1 MPVVIGDQRPSSVR
15 AVTVATGW
23 RARHGRAM
31 TDPAIEPIPA
41 ATVIV
46 MRDLNGQ
53 APQLLMVERA
63 RAMRFAGGALVF
75 PGGRVDPGDRVAG
88 ALFAGEADDMAAR
101 VAAIREALEEAGVA
115 IGIDGLD
122 PHRLAAARAASHDGD
137 AVLDALASVGAT
149 LDPQALVPWARW
161 CPHHKLVRVF
171 DTRFYLAR
179 WDEDHA
185 PPVVDG
191 TENTRSFWASAAE
204 ILASADRGE
213 ARLIFP
219 TRRNLERLA
228 LFGSFDEAMTHARA
242 HPVRKIVPWIEVR
255 GGTDHLCIPDDLG
268 YPVTAVPMEDADRA

>member
-1 MPVVIGDQRPSSVR
+1 MSENIPD
-15 AVTVATGW
+15 
-23 RARHGRAM
+23 
-31 TDPAIEPIPA
+31 PIPA

-46 MRDLNGQ
+46 MRERADGP
-53 APQLLMVERA
+53 PQLLMVERA

-75 PGGRVDPGDRVAG
+75 PGGRVDPGDRVA
-88 ALFAGEADDMAAR
+88 AAAFAGDADDMAGR
-101 VAAIREALEEAGVA
+101 VATIREALEEAGVA
-115 IGIDGLD
+115 VGIAALDPGRLKALRAALHQGAPMVEALARVGAVLD
-122 PHRLAAARAASHDGD
+122 PH
-137 AVLDALASVGAT
+137 
-149 LDPQALVPWARW
+149 ALVPWARW

-185 PPVVDG
+185 PPEVDG
-191 TENTRSFWASAAE
+191 TENTRIFWASAAQV
-204 ILASADRGE
+204 LDSADRGE

-228 LFGSFDEAMTHARA
+228 QFGSFDEAMTHANA
-242 HPVRKIVPWIEVR
+242 HPVRKIVPWVEAR

>member
-1 MPVVIGDQRPSSVR
+1 M
-15 AVTVATGW
+15 
-23 RARHGRAM
+23 
-31 TDPAIEPIPA
+31 IETPPDPIPA

-46 MRDLNGQ
+46 MRDRVG
-53 APQLLMVERA
+53 ATPQLLMVERA

-75 PGGRVDPGDRVAG
+75 PGGRVDPGDRAAG
-88 ALFAGEADDMAAR
+88 AGFDGDPDDMAAR
-101 VAAIREALEEAGVA
+101 IAAVREAIEEAGVA
-115 IGIDGLD
+115 VGASGLEGGGALERVRA
-122 PHRLAAARAASHDGD
+122 RLHDGD
-137 AVLDALASVGAT
+137 AILEALTAVDAT
-149 LDPQALVPWARW
+149 LAPEMLVPWSRW

-185 PPVVDG
+185 PPEVDG
-191 TENTRSFWASAAE
+191 TENTRIFWASAAE
-204 ILASADRGE
+204 VLASADRGE

-228 LFGSFDEAMTHARA
+228 QFGSFDEAMTHANA
-242 HPVRKIVPWIEVR
+242 HPVRKIVPWVEAR

>member
-1 MPVVIGDQRPSSVR
+1 
-15 AVTVATGW
+15 
-23 RARHGRAM
+23 M
-31 TDPAIEPIPA
+31 TKPLPDPIPA

-46 MRDLNGQ
+46 MRDRAG
-53 APQLLMVERA
+53 ATPQLLMVERA

-75 PGGRVDPGDRVAG
+75 PGGRIDAGDRVAAAAFG
-88 ALFAGEADDMAAR
+88 GDADDMAGR
-101 VAAIREALEEAGVA
+101 VAAVRETIEEAGVGVGVA
-115 IGIDGLD
+115 GLD
-122 PHRLAAARAASHDGD
+122 ARG
-137 AVLDALASVGAT
+137 ALARVRDRLHEGRAILEALGDVGAT
-149 LDPQALVPWARW
+149 LAIEALVPWARW

-185 PPVVDG
+185 PPHVDG
-191 TENTRSFWASAAE
+191 TENTRVFWASAAE
-204 ILASADRGE
+204 VLASADRGE

-228 LFGSFDEAMTHARA
+228 RFGSFDEAMTHARA
-242 HPVRKIVPWIEVR
+242 HPVRKIVPWIEER

>member
-1 MPVVIGDQRPSSVR
+1 
-15 AVTVATGW
+15 
-23 RARHGRAM
+23 M
-31 TDPAIEPIPA
+31 TEPLPDPIPA

-46 MRDLNGQ
+46 MRNRAGAL
-53 APQLLMVERA
+53 PQLLMVERA

-75 PGGRVDPGDRVAG
+75 PGGRIDAGDRVAAAAFG
-88 ALFAGEADDMAAR
+88 GDADDLAGR
-101 VAAIREALEEAGVA
+101 VAAVRETIEEAGVGVGVA
-115 IGIDGLD
+115 GLDAPGALARVRDGL
-122 PHRLAAARAASHDGD
+122 HEGAAILEALGD
-137 AVLDALASVGAT
+137 VSAT
-149 LDPQALVPWARW
+149 LAIEALVPWARW

-185 PPVVDG
+185 PPHVDG
-191 TENTRSFWASAAE
+191 TENTRVFWASAAE
-204 ILASADRGE
+204 VLASADRGE

-228 LFGSFDEAMTHARA
+228 RFGSFDEAMTHARA
-242 HPVRKIVPWIEVR
+242 HPVRKIVPWIEDR